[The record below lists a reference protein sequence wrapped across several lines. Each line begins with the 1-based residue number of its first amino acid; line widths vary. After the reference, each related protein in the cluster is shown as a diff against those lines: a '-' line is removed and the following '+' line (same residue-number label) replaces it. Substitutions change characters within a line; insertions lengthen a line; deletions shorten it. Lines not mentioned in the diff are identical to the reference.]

1 MGKDIQKSLLPTLFR
16 FVRVR
21 AVLQPHVCC
30 RHFAQHYILQLSF
43 LTHSI
48 KSHLLSWD
56 DALFLGCGGR
66 SEDTT
71 SWGLIVGTVFFSVI
85 YNFSRFFEFKVER
98 ITEEFIFSNATGQF
112 KHIDQQNPLGKGYL
126 FYFPNFFFS

>member
-1 MGKDIQKSLLPTLFR
+1 MTP
-16 FVRVR
+16 
-21 AVLQPHVCC
+21 C
-30 RHFAQHYILQLSF
+30 
-43 LTHSI
+43 
-48 KSHLLSWD
+48 
-56 DALFLGCGGR
+56 FLGCGGR

-112 KHIDQQNPLGKGYL
+112 RHISEQNQLGKGCL
-126 FYFPNFFFS
+126 LYFPASLSLVRTIGIALN

>member
-1 MGKDIQKSLLPTLFR
+1 MTP
-16 FVRVR
+16 
-21 AVLQPHVCC
+21 C
-30 RHFAQHYILQLSF
+30 
-43 LTHSI
+43 
-48 KSHLLSWD
+48 
-56 DALFLGCGGR
+56 FLGCGGR

-126 FYFPNFFFS
+126 PYFQNLLSNGLKSDVNIKLKSDLLIEIDFTYVNWEFHRILKKGCSSIH